1 MEKKFIYEPPIE
13 ISDSSFISLLTV
25 KRTGPRVY
33 KGRVECLERSDDG
46 GRFRLW
52 WRAEPREGEYDV
64 IPTKKESIELEGM
77 LRSDQFTHSDIFD
90 KALRNYINQQLINIS
105 DPLAF

>member
-25 KRTGPRVY
+25 KRTGPRIY
-33 KGRVECLERSDDG
+33 EGRVECCEESEDG
-46 GRFRLW
+46 GRYSLEW
-52 WRAEPREGEYDV
+52 QAKSREGEYEIMPV
-64 IPTKKESIELEGM
+64 KREGIELTGM
-77 LRSDQFTHSDIFD
+77 LRKDQFTHSDIFD